1 MKVPVLDTDDFV
13 LYIEKVGDNSFIHC
27 DVVAKWSKTVK
38 RNLQLAFN
46 LLTQEYGKELYAL
59 HTPGDKKHE
68 KFLKMFNFSYLQSL
82 TGKDGKDYDIYIWR

>member
-13 LYIEKVGDNSFIHC
+13 LYIEEVDDNSFIHC
-27 DVVAKWSKTVK
+27 DVVAKWNKTVK
-38 RNLQLAFN
+38 RNLQIAFN

-59 HTPGDKKHE
+59 HAPEDKKHE